1 MAPPATDAPM
11 ADAPFWRDWI
21 APRPGRGEFALRQG
35 LTCALVTLVVLLL
48 GTPEAAIAVYL
59 VFFLNKSDRTRSVI
73 VNIAIVVVISLVVGL
88 LLVTAMLVLDDAMLR
103 VLAMAVVSIAL
114 LFLTAASKLRPVG
127 ATLAMVIGFGL
138 DRLGGAPTGGLA
150 TRAIL
155 DSWQIV
161 AVPAAV
167 CVVVNLL
174 LAPAPRRL
182 LTAALAERLDQ
193 AAAVLRGEGPR
204 AKAALQAAVAEG
216 PGELPAWLHAM
227 RLERTSPA
235 ADPAALEQAMRSTTE
250 IMLLADRVPAAEAAP
265 LAATLR
271 DMAAILRRG
280 RYPIDIALAPAAPD
294 ADAPTL
300 ALRHAIEGFAV
311 PVPRAVEPPAAK
323 GGFFLPDAFSNPDH
337 VHFALKTTGAAMFC
351 YLVYSVLDW
360 PGIHTCFITCYV
372 VALASAAEAI
382 EKLALRILGCCLGAV
397 VGVAAML
404 LVIPDL
410 TSVGALMIVVFCG
423 AFAGAWV
430 AAGGER
436 IGYAGFQLSFAFFL
450 CVIQGA
456 SPGFDMVVARDRVVG
471 ILFGTLVAYLVT
483 TRIAPVSVARRIDPG
498 IAALRARLAA
508 LLRGGAADPVLE
520 QRSALAR
527 DLELLRYEPTGL
539 RPDAAWLAPRQAVAA
554 RAQDA
559 VASLA
564 LLATQDPQAAARRA
578 EDLLALDGPEALGAA
593 LAAAAEGRHG

>member
-11 ADAPFWRDWI
+11 ATTPDLRDWL
-21 APRPGRGEFALRQG
+21 APRPGRFDFALRQG
-35 LTCALVTLVVLLL
+35 LACALVTLVVLLL

-59 VFFLNKSDRTRSVI
+59 VFFLNRSDRTRSII

-103 VLAMAVVSIAL
+103 VLAMAAISVAL

-182 LTAALAERLDQ
+182 LAAALAERLEQ

-204 AKAALQAAVAEG
+204 AMVALRASIAEG

-235 ADPAALEQAMRSTTE
+235 ADAAALEQAMRSTTA
-250 IMLLADRVPAAEAAP
+250 IMLLADRAPAAEGAP
-265 LAATLR
+265 LATTL
-271 DMAAILRRG
+271 DGMAAILRRG
-280 RYPIDIALAPAAPD
+280 RYPIEIALAPATPD
-294 ADAPTL
+294 ADVTTC
-300 ALRHAIEGFAV
+300 ALRRAIEGFAV
-311 PVPRAVEPPAAK
+311 PVPGPAEPPAPK

-337 VHFALKTTGAAMFC
+337 VHFALKTTGAAMLC
-351 YLVYSVLDW
+351 YLTYSVLDW

-372 VALASAAEAI
+372 VALATAAEAI
-382 EKLALRILGCCLGAV
+382 EKLALRILGCCLGAAA
-397 VGVAAML
+397 GVAAML

-436 IGYAGFQLSFAFFL
+436 IAYAGFQLSFAFFL

-471 ILFGTLVAYLVT
+471 ILFGTLVAYVAT

-498 IAALRARLAA
+498 IAALVARLAA
-508 LLRGGAADPVLE
+508 LLRGGAADPVLA

-527 DLELLRYEPTGL
+527 DIELLRYEPAGL
-539 RPDAAWLAPRQAVAA
+539 RPDPAWLAPRQAIAA
-554 RAQDA
+554 RSLDA
-559 VASLA
+559 VAPLA
-564 LLATQDPQAAARRA
+564 LLAMQDPEAAARRA
-578 EDLLALDGPEALGAA
+578 EELLALEGPEALDAA
-593 LAAAAEGRHG
+593 LATAAETRHG